1 MARLRKAAAV
11 KKLSGKEK
19 AAIFL
24 LALGCDPSAQV
35 FEHLN
40 SQDVEILSFQ
50 IASTEK
56 VDANTLSQVL
66 YEFRELATARNYSA
80 TGGVEYAKK
89 LLSKAFGEKRAD
101 EIIQKISVFLHKKPF
116 EFVKRVQSD
125 RLVSFLKFEQ
135 PQTIALV
142 LAYLE
147 PGTASRILSALPR
160 SIQSDVARRI
170 AVMDRTSPEMLHNVE
185 KVLEKKL
192 ALFDLSGYKEAGG
205 IESMMNI
212 LNRMDKKMGAGILSD
227 IRKSSNKLSEQL
239 TSQILVFDDIVK
251 LDDEILCNVLAGV
264 SSDDIAK
271 ALRTASYEARE
282 KILANLSPDLS
293 KILAQPDSKPIRL
306 KEIEESQHQ
315 ILEAIRKSGG
325 PK

>member
-1 MARLRKAAAV
+1 MARLKKADAI

-24 LALGCDPSAQV
+24 MALGCDSSAPV
-35 FEHLN
+35 FNHLN
-40 SQDVEILSFQ
+40 SQDVEILSYQ

-56 VDANTLSQVL
+56 VDSNTLSQVL
-66 YEFRELATARNYSA
+66 YEFRELATARNYIA

-101 EIIQKISVFLHKKPF
+101 EIIQKISIFLHKKPF

-212 LNRMDKKMGAGILSD
+212 LNRMDKKVGADILSD
-227 IRKSSNKLSEQL
+227 IRRSNAKLSEEL
-239 TSQILVFDDIVK
+239 TSQILAFDDVVK
-251 LDDEILCNVLAGV
+251 IDDEILCTVLAGV

-271 ALRTASYEARE
+271 ALRTASYEVRE
-282 KILANLSPDLS
+282 KILANLSPDRSKLLS
-293 KILAQPDSKPIRL
+293 QPDSKPIRI
-306 KEIEESQHQ
+306 KEIEESQSQ
-315 ILEAIRKSGG
+315 ILAAIRKAGG

>member
-1 MARLRKAAAV
+1 MPRLKKAAAI

-24 LALGCDPSAQV
+24 LALGCEPSAQV
-35 FEHLN
+35 FGHLN
-40 SQDVEILSFQ
+40 AQDVEILSYQ

-56 VDANTLSQVL
+56 VDSNTLSQVL
-66 YEFRELATARNYSA
+66 YEFRELATARNYIA
-80 TGGVEYAKK
+80 TGGVDYARK

-147 PGTASRILSALPR
+147 PEAASRILSALPR

-170 AVMDRTSPEMLHNVE
+170 AVMDRTSPEMLRNVE

-212 LNRMDKKMGAGILSD
+212 LNRMDRKTGADILSD
-227 IRKSSNKLSEQL
+227 IRRSNTKLSEEL
-239 TSQILVFDDIVK
+239 ASQILVFDDLVK
-251 LDDEILCNVLAGV
+251 IDDEILCSVLAGV

-271 ALRTASYEARE
+271 A
-282 KILANLSPDLS
+282 
-293 KILAQPDSKPIRL
+293 
-306 KEIEESQHQ
+306 
-315 ILEAIRKSGG
+315 
-325 PK
+325 

>member
-1 MARLRKAAAV
+1 MARLKKADV
-11 KKLSGKEK
+11 IKKLSGKEK

-24 LALGCDPSAQV
+24 MALGCDSSAPV
-35 FEHLN
+35 FNHLN
-40 SQDVEILSFQ
+40 PQDVEILSYQ

-56 VDANTLSQVL
+56 VDANTLTQVL
-66 YEFRELATARNYSA
+66 FEFRELATARNYIA
-80 TGGVEYAKK
+80 TGGVDYARM
-89 LLSKAFGEKRAD
+89 LLAKAFGEKRAD

-147 PGTASRILSALPR
+147 PEAASRILQALPR

-212 LNRMDKKMGAGILSD
+212 INQMDKKAGADILSD
-227 IRKSSNKLSEQL
+227 IRRGGTKLSEDL
-239 TSQILVFDDIVK
+239 ANQILVFDDLVK
-251 LDDEILCNVLAGV
+251 IDDEILRSVLVGV

-282 KILANLSPDLS
+282 KILANISPDRSGELS
-293 KILAQPDSKPIRL
+293 EPDSKPIRI
-306 KEIEESQHQ
+306 KEIDEAQRH
-315 ILEAIRKSGG
+315 ILEAIRKAGG

>member
-1 MARLRKAAAV
+1 MARLKKAAVV

-24 LALGCDPSAQV
+24 MALGCDSSAPI
-35 FEHLN
+35 FNHLN
-40 SQDVEILSFQ
+40 PQDVEILSYQ

-66 YEFRELATARNYSA
+66 FEFRELATARNYIA
-80 TGGVEYAKK
+80 TGGVDYARK
-89 LLSKAFGEKRAD
+89 LLSKAFGDKRAE
-101 EIIQKISVFLHKKPF
+101 EIIQKISVFLHRKPF

-147 PGTASRILSALPR
+147 PGAASRILQALPR

-212 LNRMDKKMGAGILSD
+212 LNRMDKKIGADILSD
-227 IRKSSNKLSEQL
+227 IRRGSNKLSEEL
-239 TSQILVFDDIVK
+239 TKQILVFDDLVK
-251 LDDEILCNVLAGV
+251 LDDEVLCAVLAGV

-282 KILANLSPDLS
+282 KILANVSPELSQMLS
-293 KILAQPDSKPIRL
+293 QPDSKPIQI
-306 KEIEESQHQ
+306 KEIEESQHR
-315 ILEAIRKSGG
+315 ILAAIRKAGG

>member
-1 MARLRKAAAV
+1 MARLKKAKTV

-24 LALGCDPSAQV
+24 LALGYEPSAHI
-35 FEHLN
+35 FEHLS
-40 SQDVEILSFQ
+40 SQDVEILSYQ

-56 VDANTLSQVL
+56 VEADTLSQVL
-66 YEFRELATARNYSA
+66 FEFRELATARNYIA
-80 TGGVEYAKK
+80 TGGVEYARK
-89 LLSKAFGEKRAD
+89 LLSKAFGETRAE

-147 PGTASRILSALPR
+147 PETASRILQALPR

-212 LNRMDKKMGAGILSD
+212 LNRMDRKAGADILSD
-227 IRKSSNKLSEQL
+227 IRRNGTKLPDEL
-239 TSQILVFDDIVK
+239 ASQILVFDDVVK
-251 LDDEILCNVLAGV
+251 IDDETLRAALVDV

-282 KILANLSPDLS
+282 KILANLSPDLAQ
-293 KILAQPDSKPIRL
+293 ILSEPDSNPIRL
-306 KEIEESQHQ
+306 KEIEESQRQ
-315 ILEAIRKSGG
+315 ILAAIRKAGG
-325 PK
+325 LK

>member
-1 MARLRKAAAV
+1 MARLKKAAAI

-24 LALGCDPSAQV
+24 LALGCEPSAAV
-35 FEHLN
+35 FAHLN
-40 SQDVEILSFQ
+40 PQDVEILSYQ

-56 VDANTLSQVL
+56 VDSNLLSQVL
-66 YEFRELATARNYSA
+66 IEFKQLITARDYIA
-80 TGGVEYAKK
+80 TGGVDYAKK
-89 LLSKAFGEKRAD
+89 LLSKAFGEKRSE

-116 EFVKRVQSD
+116 EFVKRVRSD
-125 RLVSFLKFEQ
+125 RLVSFLKYEQ

-147 PGTASRILSALPR
+147 PEAASRILADLPR
-160 SIQSDVARRI
+160 GIQSDVARRI

-205 IESMMNI
+205 VESMMNI
-212 LNRMDKKMGAGILSD
+212 LNRMDKKTGADILSD
-227 IRKSSNKLSEQL
+227 IRKNKALPDDFA
-239 TSQILVFDDIVK
+239 SQILVFDDLVK
-251 LDDEILCNVLAGV
+251 IDDGILCSVLAGV
-264 SSDDIAK
+264 SADDISK
-271 ALRTASYEARE
+271 ALRTASYEVRE
-282 KILANLSPDLS
+282 KIMANLAPDRSQLLS
-293 KILAQPDSKPIRL
+293 QPDSKPIRI
-306 KEIEESQHQ
+306 KEIEESQRH
-315 ILEAIRKSGG
+315 ILAAIRKAGG

>member
-1 MARLRKAAAV
+1 MRAF
-11 KKLSGKEK
+11 GH
-19 AAIFL
+19 
-24 LALGCDPSAQV
+24 V

-56 VDANTLSQVL
+56 VDSNTLSQVL
-66 YEFRELATARNYSA
+66 YEFRELATARNYIA

-89 LLSKAFGEKRAD
+89 LLSKAFGDKRAE

-142 LAYLE
+142 LAY
-147 PGTASRILSALPR
+147 LSALPR

-192 ALFDLSGYKEAGG
+192 ALFDLSGYREAGG

-212 LNRMDKKMGAGILSD
+212 LNRMDKKIGADILSD
-227 IRKSSNKLSEQL
+227 IRRSGSKLSEQL
-239 TSQILVFDDIVK
+239 ASQLLVFDDIVK
-251 LDDEILCNVLAGV
+251 IDDEILCTVLAGV

-293 KILAQPDSKPIRL
+293 KLLSQPDSKPIRL
-306 KEIEESQHQ
+306 KEIEESQRK

>member
-1 MARLRKAAAV
+1 MARLKKAKTV

-24 LALGCDPSAQV
+24 LALGYEPSAHI
-35 FEHLN
+35 FEHLS
-40 SQDVEILSFQ
+40 SQDVEILSYQ

-56 VDANTLSQVL
+56 VEADTLSQVL
-66 YEFRELATARNYSA
+66 FEFRELATARNYIA
-80 TGGVEYAKK
+80 TGGVEYARK
-89 LLSKAFGEKRAD
+89 LLSKAFGETRAE

-147 PGTASRILSALPR
+147 PETASRILQALPR

-212 LNRMDKKMGAGILSD
+212 LNRMDKKAGADILSD
-227 IRKSSNKLSEQL
+227 IRRKGTKFPEDLAG
-239 TSQILVFDDIVK
+239 QILVFDDVVK
-251 LDDEILCNVLAGV
+251 IDDEILRAVLVDV

-282 KILANLSPDLS
+282 KILANLSPDLAQ
-293 KILAQPDSKPIRL
+293 ILSEPDSNPIRL
-306 KEIEESQHQ
+306 KEIEESQRQ
-315 ILEAIRKSGG
+315 ILAAIRKAGG